1 MSAALRTLRTQ
12 LPRNTRFFTTTR
24 TMAAEGTH
32 KSHATDSQSGS
43 VVPEKAQEVLP
54 KGVEEAVPDTLHDTN
69 SSKDLSKG
77 DSIVP
82 KAVAESLPAGLQKA
96 VPDAIHNT
104 SGKSS

>member
-12 LPRNTRFFTTTR
+12 LPRNARFFTTTR

-32 KSHATDSQSGS
+32 KSHATDPQSGS

-82 KAVAESLPAGLQKA
+82 KPVAESLPAGVQKA

>member
-32 KSHATDSQSGS
+32 KSHATDPQSGS

-54 KGVEEAVPDTLHDTN
+54 KGVEKAVPDSLHDTQ
-69 SSKDLSKG
+69 SSKDHSKG
-77 DSIVP
+77 DTIVP
-82 KAVAESLPAGLQKA
+82 KPIAEALPKAVEEA

>member
-1 MSAALRTLRTQ
+1 
-12 LPRNTRFFTTTR
+12 
-24 TMAAEGTH
+24 MAAEGTH
-32 KSHATDSQSGS
+32 KSHATDPQSGS
-43 VVPEKAQEVLP
+43 V
-54 KGVEEAVPDTLHDTN
+54 GVEEAVPDTIHDTN

-82 KAVAESLPAGLQKA
+82 KPVAESLPAGVQKA